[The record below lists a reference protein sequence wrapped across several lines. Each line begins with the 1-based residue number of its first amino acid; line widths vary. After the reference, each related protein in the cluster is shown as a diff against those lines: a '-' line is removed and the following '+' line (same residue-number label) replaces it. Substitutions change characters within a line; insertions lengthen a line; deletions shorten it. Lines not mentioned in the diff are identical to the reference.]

1 MNQITLKTNLLTP
14 QQVAE
19 RLGVT
24 TGTLAVWRCNGT
36 TQIPYVKI
44 GRVVRYRDSDIQAF
58 LADQTHVHTHLKV
71 AGGAK

>member
-1 MNQITLKTNLLTP
+1 MNTTTLTSTLLTP

-44 GRVVRYRDSDIQAF
+44 GRSVRYRERDIQTF
-58 LADQTHVHTHLKV
+58 LDEQTHMHTHLKV
-71 AGGAK
+71 VGGAL

>member
-1 MNQITLKTNLLTP
+1 MNTTTPTSTLLTP
-14 QQVAE
+14 LQVAE

-44 GRVVRYRDSDIQAF
+44 GRVVRYRERDIVAF
-58 LADQTHVHTHLKV
+58 LDGQTHMHTHLKL